1 MYEEEEERGESIVT
15 KFLWLDGGKR
25 TQVSAAAAA
34 ELSGEKS
41 SAAY

>member
-25 TQVSAAAAA
+25 TQVSAAAA